1 MDAVSEFRSRRE
13 KRLAA
18 RGIYP
23 DSVSRIIAYA
33 KRREGRL
40 DDRGYRADAD
50 GDEEKKENNNNN
62 GGGGHG
68 NTKLPFGLCMRFG
81 IDIGKDWTP
90 RDAWDALAGK
100 GITPD
105 GAFDKLKKGED
116 PGTPDSGSAT
126 KSASRSVTVSGTG
139 LDTDIF
145 DVSGAVYKDGKL
157 ELRGYASTPDME
169 GSEVRIKEF
178 SSKGDL
184 MRFLKEQGVEEFPD
198 PDTGEIVNPKELEI
212 PKDPV
217 KKVAPER
224 YSGAEYEH
232 LTGRKRSWV
241 SRGDKPWELSGD
253 MIGESE
259 SGYWPPKKMRLP
271 FMTKTDMLEW
281 LKEQGVEE
289 FADPETGEIINPKEM
304 ELPKKVGGWLGIG
317 YTALALGL
325 RDGRY
330 TVTGTDYEG
339 KKRKLDDF
347 GSFEQAKAFIE
358 GKAGGKMEDVKMSP
372 ALKKREAERTA
383 WLSSDKK
390 EYFEVGGTK
399 YGDVTIGGYPGNWSL
414 IGEDEHGN
422 KKTLSFTSKPELMKY
437 LQEQGVESVKDNE
450 GKRINPMEEKI
461 PEAKFHFLGRDYVD
475 AGIYARE
482 GGSVYFFGND
492 MDGQRRALAYFR
504 STETP
509 EDFIKR
515 IENTYGI
522 SRDQLTM
529 SDETKEELDRLTKE
543 KEEEARR
550 IAEFEAKATE
560 VPGRGKFTDIHIGK
574 DDYYDEYRIYG
585 YGPDGKKK
593 AITVTGD
600 MYDMDKYA
608 ERYGL
613 DVKSLIKDEKTQKDW
628 DDYENRKKK
637 FEAKAIDIAGDK
649 YTDVTV
655 KYEGGMFKVSGY
667 DGRGRMKEF
676 SRESSYEDLENTLG
690 QYGYTPDSFPMD
702 YAAKEYKDK
711 AMKAKA
717 ALASGDYYSLGMKDK
732 AYKGIRAEETTKG
745 EWKIYGTDPDD
756 KEEHVLTVKSWDDA
770 VKRMNDYGVSDYS
783 IKDKSG
789 AEMKKPS
796 WGMHKVMLMK
806 KPEGG
811 YIVYADSKRYGTHAV
826 MYETPKEE
834 EARNWLREHNVPE
847 SGIKTRGMNPND
859 DAPRTHTAKSLS
871 GFDSHRAERAER
883 FSTINDLSA
892 GEKQEVADMM
902 TDIFSSGAYRMRSK
916 DTFEEKF
923 DTHFKGLLETG
934 TSGGSTSKEGRRA
947 TGEKTFGHSRD
958 IPAVEGEKYGYLGLE
973 DDTEAAED
981 GTARWYGDTIFKFKK
996 DAVKDRVTYT
1006 IGDTLDAGMPL
1017 AGYAGDKP
1025 TIEGISGLEYRGGT
1039 AAVRDILAQYR
1050 AYKRGDISFKDLK
1063 DTIQGYAEDG
1073 YIECHYHGKLTLD
1086 DVESI
1091 TFPLNDRGQNWGIKK
1106 TFGRMSP
1113 EKRQKVVT
1121 YLKDRGIILQYY
1133 DSDGKLHDGYEYIEK
1148 EFGGD
1153 KK

>member
-1 MDAVSEFRSRRE
+1 MDAVSEFKSRRE
-13 KRLAA
+13 KRLAS

-50 GDEEKKENNNNN
+50 GDEEKKDNN
-62 GGGGHG
+62 GGGHG

-81 IDIGKDWTP
+81 IEIGEGWTP
-90 RDAWDALAGK
+90 SDAWDALAGK
-100 GITPD
+100 GITAE
-105 GAFDKLKKGED
+105 GAYDRLKKGED
-116 PGTPDSGSAT
+116 PGTPDSGAT
-126 KSASRSVTVSGTG
+126 KAASRSIKIIEHPYEVS
-139 LDTDIF
+139 D
-145 DVSGAVYKDGKL
+145 AVYEDGKL
-157 ELRGYASTPDME
+157 QLRGYDLGKDPD
-169 GSEVRIKEF
+169 GSAIKIKEF
-178 SSKGDL
+178 TTKSEL
-184 MRFLKEQGVEEFPD
+184 LRFLKEQGVEEFPD
-198 PDTGEIVNPKELEI
+198 PDTGEVINPKEMEV
-212 PKDPV
+212 PPAKTV
-217 KKVAPER
+217 KPER

-317 YTALALGL
+317 YIALALGL

-358 GKAGGKMEDVKMSP
+358 GKTGGKMEDVKMSP

-399 YGDVTIGGYPGNWSL
+399 YGDVTIIGYPGYWTL
-414 IGEDEHGN
+414 IGEDEHGV
-422 KKTLSFTSKPELMKY
+422 KKSLSFTSKPELMKY
-437 LQEQGVESVKDNE
+437 LQDQGIESVKDDE
-450 GKRINPMEEKI
+450 GKKVNPMEEKI
-461 PEAKFHFLGRDYVD
+461 PEAKFHIGGSDYLD

-522 SRDQLTM
+522 SRDKLTM
-529 SDETKEELDRLTKE
+529 SDETKEALDRLTKE

-628 DDYENRKKK
+628 DDYENRKKE

-655 KYEGGMFKVSGY
+655 KYEGGMFKVRGY

-702 YAAKEYKDK
+702 DAAKEYKDK

-789 AEMKKPS
+789 SEMKKPS

-847 SGIKTRGMNPND
+847 AGIKTRGMNPND

-871 GFDSHRAERAER
+871 GFDSHRMEKAAE
-883 FSTINDLSA
+883 SKMIQSMDMSM
-892 GEKQEVADMM
+892 KQETADMLTEM
-902 TDIFSSGAYRMRSK
+902 FDKGAYRMNRRDNFVSIV
-916 DTFEEKF
+916 DGG
-923 DTHFKGLLETG
+923 FKNLLETG
-934 TSGGSTSKEGRRA
+934 RSGGSSYKPGRRE
-947 TGEKTFGHSRD
+947 TGVKTFGHDYD
-958 IPAVEGEKYGYLGLE
+958 IPASDSEKYGYWGL
-973 DDTEAAED
+973 DDDMESYNDSTAA
-981 GTARWYGDTIFKFKK
+981 GYGRIQFKFKK
-996 DAVKDRVTYT
+996 DRVGDRATYT
-1006 IGDTLDAGMPL
+1006 FGDTLDAGRPI
-1017 AGYAGDKP
+1017 AGYAGGKP
-1025 TIEGISGLEYRGGT
+1025 TIEGVTGLDEYGGGK
-1039 AAVRDILAQYR
+1039 DKLDYILQDYR
-1050 AYKRGDISFKDLK
+1050 AYKNGKMSFSDFHHSLSREC
-1063 DTIQGYAEDG
+1063 EDG
-1073 YIECHYHGKLTLD
+1073 YVECQYHGPLTID
-1086 DVESI
+1086 DVSTI
-1091 TFPLNDRGQNWGIKK
+1091 TFPKK
-1106 TFGRMSP
+1106 LFDETFDNMS
-1113 EKRQKVVT
+1113 ESTRKRVMTK
-1121 YLKDRGIILQYY
+1121 LKNAGIILQYEQLG
-1133 DSDGKLHDGYEYIEK
+1133 SLKDGWERLREK
-1148 EFGGD
+1148 YGEV
-1153 KK
+1153 